1 MICINY
7 AIKQTPSGDLRIV
20 FRDLDVSFT
29 GASLC
34 KNNQNLIILNSRY
47 SLEYNL
53 KKLLHELY
61 ISYRY
66 GSGEENAIAYE
77 NSVKE
82 LNSLAEFLIYHKQ
95 NIW

>member
-1 MICINY
+1 MLNY
-7 AIKQTPSGDLRIV
+7 AIKQTQSGDLRIV

-61 ISYRY
+61 HIRY

-95 NIW
+95 NIWWN